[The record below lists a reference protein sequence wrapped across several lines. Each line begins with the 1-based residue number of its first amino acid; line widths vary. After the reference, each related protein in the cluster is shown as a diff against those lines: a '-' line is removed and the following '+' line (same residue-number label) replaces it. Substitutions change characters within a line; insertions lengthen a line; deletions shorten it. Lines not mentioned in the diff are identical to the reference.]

1 MSVLLSWSR
10 RCWPWLSTF
19 TSSTSSLLLSTSS
32 VIHRHL
38 EVNMLAIAMKF
49 CSAGSHSVEKEVPIL
64 TCASDLLC
72 VHIKNQKVAQ
82 LRNRYHR
89 YRQNA
94 VQINCSTKGLSK
106 STKIISKSN
115 KKVLPGFC
123 VYISMSF
130 IF

>member
-1 MSVLLSWSR
+1 MRLILSDRGPYQKENRKIPKSQKIKDL
-10 RCWPWLSTF
+10 PHGFL
-19 TSSTSSLLLSTSS
+19 
-32 VIHRHL
+32 
-38 EVNMLAIAMKF
+38 
-49 CSAGSHSVEKEVPIL
+49 HSVENEDPIL

-72 VHIKNQKVAQ
+72 EHRTYKNQKVAQ

-94 VQINCSTKGLSK
+94 VQIDCSTKGLSK
-106 STKIISKSN
+106 STKIISMSN
-115 KKVLPGFC
+115 KKVLPGSC